1 MTEIIIALAVA
12 LPLAGGLISIGATAI
27 WELYKEGSDT

>member
-12 LPLAGGLISIGATAI
+12 LPLAGGLIAIGITAI
-27 WELYKEGSDT
+27 WEVLYEEI